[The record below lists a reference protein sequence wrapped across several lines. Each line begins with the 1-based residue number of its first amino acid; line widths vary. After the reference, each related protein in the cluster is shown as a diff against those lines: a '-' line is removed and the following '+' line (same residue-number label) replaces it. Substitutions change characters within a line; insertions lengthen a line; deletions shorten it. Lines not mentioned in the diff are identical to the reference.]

1 MGKYQIKF
9 VLFMQYHIKTFFT
22 IQFFDHPV
30 TIPTVDEM
38 MNSLNVTDNEKAR
51 LARLGQDT
59 IYQET

>member
-1 MGKYQIKF
+1 ME
-9 VLFMQYHIKTFFT
+9 YHIKTFFT

-38 MNSLNVTDNEKAR
+38 MSSLNVTDNEKAR
-51 LARLGQDT
+51 LARLGEDT